1 MSYFFKYIVPL
12 YDFKFISVFLRR
24 ERKGEVISG
33 NTKKPGNNE
42 TRNRKH
48 KKKLINYTENTV
60 LN

>member
-1 MSYFFKYIVPL
+1 
-12 YDFKFISVFLRR
+12 VFLRR